1 MEKLVMETVTRAAVA
16 AGLTPERVMTE
27 SAKDNLT
34 LPRPRVEVQLQ
45 PVTYK
50 RTGRKLGV
58 TRTKT
63 QHITK
68 RELYEVSQQ
77 VLLNVLAE
85 DEKWL
90 STFGFD
96 FVRALP
102 KGLNDERGNWVGI
115 RVQKATPGKPP
126 VKRVGDAE
134 IVVFTRLNT
143 LFLLTFTGRVTE
155 EITHDLVTKINI
167 NPHWEN

>member
-1 MEKLVMETVTRAAVA
+1 MEKLIMEAVTRAAVA
-16 AGLTPERVMTE
+16 AGLPAERVMTE

-34 LPRPRVEVQLQ
+34 LPRPRVEVQMQ
-45 PVTYK
+45 PATYK

-58 TRTKT
+58 TRTET
-63 QHITK
+63 RHITK
-68 RELYEVSQQ
+68 RELYEVGQQ

-85 DEKWL
+85 DESWL
-90 STFGFD
+90 SKFGFD
-96 FVRALP
+96 FVMALP
-102 KGLNDERGNWVGI
+102 KGVNDERGNWVGI

-126 VKRVGDAE
+126 VKRVGEAE

-155 EITHDLVTKINI
+155 DIEHDLVTDVTI
-167 NPHWEN
+167 NPHWEK

>member
-1 MEKLVMETVTRAAVA
+1 MEKLIMETVTRAAVA
-16 AGLTPERVMTE
+16 AGLAPERVMTE

-45 PVTYK
+45 PATYQ

-77 VLLNVLAE
+77 VLLNILAE

-96 FVRALP
+96 FVRVLP

-115 RVQKATPGKPP
+115 RMQKVTPGKPP

-143 LFLLTFTGRVTE
+143 LFLLMFTGRVTE
-155 EITHDLVTKINI
+155 EITHNLVTDVTI
-167 NPHWEN
+167 NPHWEK

>member
-1 MEKLVMETVTRAAVA
+1 MEKLIMETVTQAAVA
-16 AGLTPERVMTE
+16 AGLPAERVMTE

-34 LPRPRVEVQLQ
+34 LPRPRLEVQMQ
-45 PVTYK
+45 PATYK

-63 QHITK
+63 QHTTK

-85 DEKWL
+85 DENWL
-90 STFGFD
+90 SKFGFE
-96 FVRALP
+96 FVVALP
-102 KGLNDERGNWVGI
+102 KGVNDERGNWVGI

-155 EITHDLVTKINI
+155 EITHDFITKVNI
-167 NPHWEN
+167 KPQWEK

>member
-16 AGLTPERVMTE
+16 AGLPAERVMTE

-34 LPRPRVEVQLQ
+34 LPRPRLEVQMQ
-45 PVTYK
+45 PATYK

-63 QHITK
+63 QHTTK

-85 DEKWL
+85 DENWL
-90 STFGFD
+90 SKFGFE
-96 FVRALP
+96 FVVALP
-102 KGLNDERGNWVGI
+102 KGVNDARGNWVGI

-126 VKRVGDAE
+126 
-134 IVVFTRLNT
+134 VFTRLNT

-155 EITHDLVTKINI
+155 EITHDLITKVNI
-167 NPHWEN
+167 NPQWGK

>member
-1 MEKLVMETVTRAAVA
+1 MEKLIMETVTRAAVA
-16 AGLTPERVMTE
+16 AGLAAERVMTE

-45 PVTYK
+45 PATYK

-63 QHITK
+63 RHITK

-90 STFGFD
+90 SKFGFD
-96 FVRALP
+96 VVRALP
-102 KGLNDERGNWVGI
+102 KGLNDERGNWVNI
-115 RVQKATPGKPP
+115 RMQKATPGKPP

-155 EITHDLVTKINI
+155 EITHNLVTDVTI
-167 NPHWEN
+167 NPHWEK

>member
-1 MEKLVMETVTRAAVA
+1 MEKLIMEAVTRAAVA
-16 AGLTPERVMTE
+16 AGLPAERVMTE
-27 SAKDNLT
+27 SAKDNIT
-34 LPRPRVEVQLQ
+34 LPRPRLDVQMQ
-45 PVTYK
+45 PATYK
-50 RTGRKLGV
+50 RTGRKLGA

-85 DEKWL
+85 DENWL
-90 STFGFD
+90 STFSFD

-102 KGLNDERGNWVGI
+102 KGVNDKMGNWVGI

-134 IVVFTRLNT
+134 ITVFTRLNT
-143 LFLLTFTGRVTE
+143 LFLLTFAGRVTE
-155 EITHDLVTKINI
+155 EITHNLVTDVTI
-167 NPHWEN
+167 NPHWEK